1 MAAFL
6 LAGIIKQGHPW
17 RVPLFLLRFTICSQL
32 YALFVVLLTI
42 RFILC
47 RSAVCHIGTPDN
59 SIVPIWHNGTWRDK
73 AGGYGI
79 QEPFGMKAVK
89 RIEGD
94 FYNVMGLPIGRLCQM
109 LKEFGIDL

>member
-1 MAAFL
+1 ME
-6 LAGIIKQGHPW
+6 GRGYG
-17 RVPLFLLRFTICSQL
+17 FTICSQL
-32 YALFVVLLTI
+32 YSLFVVLLTI
-42 RFILC
+42 RRIPY
-47 RSAVCHIGTPDN
+47 RPAVFHIGTPDN
-59 SIVPIWHNGTWRDK
+59 SSVPIWNNGTWRDK

-109 LKEFGIDL
+109 LKEVGIDI